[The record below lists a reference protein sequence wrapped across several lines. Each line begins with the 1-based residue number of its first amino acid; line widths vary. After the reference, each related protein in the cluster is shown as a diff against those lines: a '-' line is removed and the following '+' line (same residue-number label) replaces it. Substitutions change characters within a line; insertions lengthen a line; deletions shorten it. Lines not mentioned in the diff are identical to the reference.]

1 MGMTLEVNMNNAEC
15 NEFFECLAKILIRTF
30 FWGLA
35 LLMLWSLF
43 FTFANDWMYRLH
55 SQWFEMSKASFYLI
69 NYCGIGLLKI
79 TILVFFLF
87 PYLSVRLVLQK
98 RRKTT

>member
-1 MGMTLEVNMNNAEC
+1 MDNEEC
-15 NEFFECLAKILIRTF
+15 NDFFDCLAGILIRTF
-30 FWGLA
+30 FLGLA

-43 FTFANDWMYRLH
+43 FTFAGDWMYRVH
-55 SQWFEMSKASFYLI
+55 SQWFEMSRTSFNLI

-87 PYLSVRLVLQK
+87 PYLAVRMVLQK
-98 RRKTT
+98 RIRTV